1 MVKDWPWIGHDRRW
15 IVRLRLDWWIGNG
28 LIMDVQIGEGFLL
41 ALQKWP
47 CIDIV
52 VTRDSSSENDGVL
65 RVVGPHSTR
74 SLSSM
79 RDVRTDWL

>member
-1 MVKDWPWIGHDRRW
+1 MDWTRSTLDCPIEIGL
-15 IVRLRLDWWIGNG
+15 VNGNG
-28 LIMDVQIGEGFLL
+28 LIMDVQIGKGFLL
-41 ALQKWP
+41 DLQKWP

>member
-1 MVKDWPWIGHDRRW
+1 
-15 IVRLRLDWWIGNG
+15 
-28 LIMDVQIGEGFLL
+28 MDVQIGEGFLL
-41 ALQKWP
+41 DLQKWP

-79 RDVRTDWL
+79 RDVRTGWPWIGGRLAHN

>member
-1 MVKDWPWIGHDRRW
+1 
-15 IVRLRLDWWIGNG
+15 
-28 LIMDVQIGEGFLL
+28 MDVQIGEGFLL
-41 ALQKWP
+41 DLQKWP